1 MYKIRIANDVV
12 GTFYHPNLMASYLAM
27 GLLAALALVVGHA
40 KGMWTKIAGRQR
52 KSLSIV
58 SAFILGFSIAA
69 MAVAMWMT
77 RSRAA
82 LAAAMAGAYLLCVL
96 GLVRSRIRKA
106 LLLLV
111 PAVGA
116 AALLVVLW
124 HGDLLPGA
132 LKSLRFRW
140 DYWQGAWG
148 VIRDHPIW
156 GVGAENFG
164 SHYPAHK
171 LAYAPEEV
179 KDPHNILVRY
189 WVELGLAGLLG
200 VVVLIASAFRES
212 LRRSRTP
219 IEPRPA
225 VESLW
230 RPLAAAGLV
239 AALINL
245 AFRLHDLSDGHALAV
260 AVEWLFSL
268 VLLTGL
274 FVAGI
279 GAGHEDEPP
288 LWERS
293 RRWVR
298 CGIIAAL
305 LAFVLQALVSF
316 TFSELPTA
324 GGAYLLLGLLVATGD
339 GKRVRWSSL
348 GRRGPKMTAA
358 AVVLCLIL
366 SYAIWIL
373 LPVSESVQELAHAEA
388 IGDTKFADG
397 RSMMGSQKHREALN
411 QAAERSPQ
419 WMAWTK
425 PQKLLA
431 ESHWH
436 AMLAAQSSAA
446 ALHRRAEALPPQ
458 DSQRL
463 RLLSKAR
470 QAETAAR
477 DALDAARLNLQAV
490 VERNPRD
497 INSWRLLVQVRRTL
511 ADDYGHDETRQ
522 GAIDAMQ
529 RVVDLYPTR
538 AHFRAEFA
546 ELLDHY
552 GHRDEAR
559 RQAREA
565 LRLDE
570 IMPDRLRKL
579 PERLGL
585 LCRRLAGP

>member
-1 MYKIRIANDVV
+1 MAWR
-12 GTFYHPNLMASYLAM
+12 GNLA
-27 GLLAALALVVGHA
+27 
-40 KGMWTKIAGRQR
+40 
-52 KSLSIV
+52 
-58 SAFILGFSIAA
+58 
-69 MAVAMWMT
+69 
-77 RSRAA
+77 
-82 LAAAMAGAYLLCVL
+82 
-96 GLVRSRIRKA
+96 
-106 LLLLV
+106 
-111 PAVGA
+111 PA
-116 AALLVVLW
+116 
-124 HGDLLPGA
+124 A

-148 VIRDHPIW
+148 VIREHPLW

-179 KDPHNILVRY
+179 KDPHNILVRS

-212 LRRSRTP
+212 LRRSRTS

-230 RPLAAAGLV
+230 RPLVAAGLV
-239 AALINL
+239 VALINL
-245 AFRLHDLSDGHALAV
+245 AFRLYDLAGGNVVAV

-279 GAGHEDEPP
+279 GAGHEDEPR

-298 CGIIAAL
+298 YGIIAAL
-305 LAFVLQALVSF
+305 LAFALQALVSF

-324 GGAYLLLGLLVATGD
+324 AAAYLLLGLLVATGD

-348 GRRGPKMTAA
+348 GRRGPKMAAA
-358 AVVLCLIL
+358 AVVLGLIL
-366 SYAIWIL
+366 SYTIWIL
-373 LPVSESVQELAHAEA
+373 LPVGDSLRELANAEA
-388 IGDTKFADG
+388 IGGARSSDG
-397 RSMMGSQKHREALN
+397 RSMMGSQQHLEALKR
-411 QAAERSPQ
+411 AAERSPR

-431 ESHWH
+431 ESHWYT
-436 AMLAAQSSAA
+436 MLAAQSSAA
-446 ALHRRAEALPPQ
+446 ALRGRAEALPPQ
-458 DSQRL
+458 DSRRR

-477 DALDAARLNLQAV
+477 EALDAARLNLQAV
-490 VERNPRD
+490 VEQNPRD
-497 INSWRLLVQVRRTL
+497 IDSWRLLVQVRRTL
-511 ADDYGHDETRQ
+511 ADRYGRDPMKQAAVE
-522 GAIDAMQ
+522 AMQ

-552 GHRDEAR
+552 GRRDEAR
-559 RQAREA
+559 RQARQA

-570 IMPDRLRKL
+570 IMPDPLRKL
-579 PERLGL
+579 PERLAL